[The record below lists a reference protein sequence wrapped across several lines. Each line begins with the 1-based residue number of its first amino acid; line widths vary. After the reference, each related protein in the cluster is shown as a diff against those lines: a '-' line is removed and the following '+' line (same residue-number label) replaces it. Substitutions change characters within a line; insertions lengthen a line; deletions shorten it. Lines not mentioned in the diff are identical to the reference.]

1 VVENVLRG
9 NVMKKSLTLLLLL
22 LVFGCDGEK
31 PSGGG
36 DAVAVAALE
45 KLDAIISRNIFGEV
59 VEVNFDTPLR
69 AFNEISITDAELVHL
84 KGLTNL
90 QEINLCRTQITDAGL
105 VHLNGLVSL
114 KRLYLIATQIT
125 DAGVK
130 KLQHALPNCK
140 IIH

>member
-1 VVENVLRG
+1 
-9 NVMKKSLTLLLLL
+9 MKKSLPLLLLL
-22 LVFGCDGEK
+22 LIVGCDGKK
-31 PSGGG
+31 PPGAG
-36 DAVAVAALE
+36 DGDAVAALE
-45 KLDAIISRNIFGEV
+45 KLDAIISRNIFVEV
-59 VEVNFDTPLR
+59 VKVNFDTPLR
-69 AFNEISITDAELVHL
+69 AFDNISITDAELVHL

-90 QEINLCRTQITDAGL
+90 QEINLCCTQITDAGL
-105 VHLNGLVSL
+105 VHLNRLVSL

>member
-1 VVENVLRG
+1 
-9 NVMKKSLTLLLLL
+9 MKKTLAVLLLLL
-22 LVFGCDGEK
+22 LVVGCDGEK

-36 DAVAVAALE
+36 DADAVAALE
-45 KLDAIISRNIFGEV
+45 KLYAIISRNEQGEV
-59 VEVNFDTPLR
+59 VGVDFDTLVR
-69 AFNEISITDAELVHL
+69 AFDEISITDAELVHL

-90 QEINLCRTQITDAGL
+90 QEINLNGTQITDAGL

-114 KRLYLIATQIT
+114 KKLNLSSTQIT

-130 KLQHALPNCK
+130 KLQQALPNCK